1 MTALI
6 GNRKRIVLLAMAV
19 LVAAVFASDAFA
31 QAPPPFPFIYKG
43 TAKTSD
49 GAAVPDGLQIFAIVG
64 NYQSEPVDV
73 VNGRYRDLTVGPESN
88 ASFNMDVIFV
98 LWDIEADQTDTFTRV
113 GFPAFRNLNL
123 TFPRLPDPT
132 PTPTVITTPT
142 ATPTQTPVPTATPTP
157 THTPVATP
165 TPITAEPM
173 TFVSGFVVVSGA
185 PVPADS
191 MLTARIGSYESA
203 PVPVASDGGY
213 SGLFVDPQDTSLIGQ
228 TIDFFVNGHRART
241 TSTYESGAFKREFDI
256 LVVGLPTPAPTE
268 SPVPTPT
275 PTSVPPTVTP
285 APTATPTSVPPPPV
299 PTPVATPTPTPAPTA
314 THVPPTATQVPPT
327 ATQVPPTSHR
337 DASPADRDA
346 SPADRDASPADGN
359 PGSADRDASP
369 ADGNPRSST
378 NRDARSS
385 DRDAR
390 PADADANTSAALPA
404 LRAWRRG
411 RFGRRLWL
419 RAWSNPRDRHG
430 QHAPSTG
437 PTRPDLH
444 PPPPPPERVKHRQQP
459 SSPSGRTGRGRGLTS
474 FLPERS
480 PCPKLGKVWRWRIWP
495 ALSRR
500 RRVGQ
505 NRKIL

>member
-6 GNRKRIVLLAMAV
+6 GNRKRIILLAMAV

-73 VNGRYRDLTVGPESN
+73 ENGRYRDLTLGPESN
-88 ASFNMDVIFV
+88 ASFNKDVIFV
-98 LWDIEADQTDTFTRV
+98 LWDVEADQTDTFTRV
-113 GFPAFRNLNL
+113 GFPAFRTLNL

-132 PTPTVITTPT
+132 PTPTVVTTPT

-213 SGLFVDPQDTSLIGQ
+213 SGLFVDPQDTSLIDQ
-228 TIDFFVNGHRART
+228 TIDFYVNGHRART
-241 TSTYESGAFKREFDI
+241 TSTYESGAFKRDFDI
-256 LVVGLPTPAPTE
+256 LVVGLPTPDPTE
-268 SPVPTPT
+268 TPVPTPT
-275 PTSVPPTVTP
+275 PTSVPPTATP

-299 PTPVATPTPTPAPTA
+299 PTPVATPTPVPTPTPAPTA
-314 THVPPTATQVPPT
+314 TPTATRVPPTATQVPPT
-327 ATQVPPTSHR
+327 ATQVPPT
-337 DASPADRDA
+337 ATQVPPTATQVPPTATQVPPTATQVPATATRVPPPTATRVPPTETPVLPTPTATLAPLSQPSGPGAGED
-346 SPADRDASPADGN
+346 SGGGC
-359 PGSADRDASP
+359 GSAPGVTP
-369 ADGNPRSST
+369 ATGT
-378 NRDARSS
+378 
-385 DRDAR
+385 
-390 PADADANTSAALPA
+390 ANMLLLLAPLGLIFT
-404 LRAWRRG
+404 LRRFRRRG
-411 RFGRRLWL
+411 
-419 RAWSNPRDRHG
+419 
-430 QHAPSTG
+430 
-437 PTRPDLH
+437 
-444 PPPPPPERVKHRQQP
+444 
-459 SSPSGRTGRGRGLTS
+459 
-474 FLPERS
+474 
-480 PCPKLGKVWRWRIWP
+480 
-495 ALSRR
+495 
-500 RRVGQ
+500 
-505 NRKIL
+505 